1 MEKEWSHNMKKLSRF
16 FYKFSSGWVVL
27 AALLVFILFA
37 IFILPGFSEQSARYG
52 NGMGSP
58 DTTLF
63 YRGADLYAM
72 AEAYGAE
79 GRQAFIDMRWT
90 LDLAFPVIYTL
101 FLVTSASWLL
111 RRVIPSKSNW
121 RLLNLFPLAAFI
133 LDLLEN
139 SATSLVMLRFPERC
153 LFGQVL
159 APIISPLKWLA
170 VAGSFLLIIC
180 AGVIYLFRRLK
191 KTGK

>member
-1 MEKEWSHNMKKLSRF
+1 MKKLSRF
-16 FYKFSSGWVVL
+16 FYKFSNGWVVL
-27 AALLVFILFA
+27 VALLVFILFA
-37 IFILPGFSEQSARYG
+37 IFILPDFSEQSARYG

-63 YRGADLYAM
+63 YSGADINAM
-72 AEAYGAE
+72 AEAYGEE

-90 LDLAFPVIYTL
+90 LDLAFPLIYTL

>member
-1 MEKEWSHNMKKLSRF
+1 MKKLSRF

-37 IFILPGFSEQSARYG
+37 IFILPDFSEQSALYW

-63 YRGADLYAM
+63 YSGADLYAM
-72 AEAYGAE
+72 AEAYGEE
-79 GRQAFIDMRWT
+79 GRQAFVDMRWT
-90 LDLAFPVIYTL
+90 LDLAFPLIYTL

-111 RRVIPSKSNW
+111 RRLILSKSNW
-121 RLLNLFPLAAFI
+121 RLVNLFPLAAFI

>member
-1 MEKEWSHNMKKLSRF
+1 MKKISRF
-16 FYKFSSGWVVL
+16 FYKFSNGWVAL
-27 AALLVFILFA
+27 AALLTFILFA
-37 IFILPGFSEQSARYG
+37 IFVLPGFSEESARFAK
-52 NGMGSP
+52 GMGSP

-63 YRGADLYAM
+63 YTSTGLVSM
-72 AEAYGAE
+72 AEAYGEE

-111 RRVIPSKSNW
+111 LRVIPSDSNW
-121 RLLNLFPLAAFI
+121 RLLNLFPLASFI

-170 VAGSFLLIIC
+170 VVGSFVLILC
-180 AGVIYLFRRLK
+180 VGVAYLIRRVNK
-191 KTGK
+191 QSRK

>member
-1 MEKEWSHNMKKLSRF
+1 MKKLSRF

-27 AALLVFILFA
+27 SALLIFILFA
-37 IFILPGFSEQSARYG
+37 IFILPGFSEESARYA
-52 NGMGSP
+52 NGMDTP

-63 YRGADLYAM
+63 YGGADLYSM
-72 AEAYGAE
+72 AEAYGEE

-101 FLVTSASWLL
+101 FLVTCASWLL
-111 RRVIPSKSNW
+111 RRVIPVDSKW
-121 RLLNLFPLAAFI
+121 RLLNLVPLAAFI

-139 SATSLVMLRFPERC
+139 SATSLVMVRFPQRC

-159 APIISPLKWLA
+159 APIFSPLKWLA
-170 VAGSFLLIIC
+170 VASSFLLILL
-180 AGVIYLFRRLK
+180 AVLLYLTRSLK
-191 KTGK
+191 NSEK

>member
-1 MEKEWSHNMKKLSRF
+1 MKKLSRF
-16 FYKFSSGWVVL
+16 FYKFSNGWVAL
-27 AALLVFILFA
+27 GALLTFILFA
-37 IFILPGFSEQSARYG
+37 IFILPGFSVESARYS
-52 NGMGSP
+52 NGIGSP

-63 YRGADLYAM
+63 YSSADLFSM
-72 AEAYGAE
+72 AEAYGEA
-79 GRQAFIDMRWT
+79 GRQAFIDVRWT
-90 LDLAFPVIYTL
+90 MDLAYPLIYTL

-111 RRVIPSKSNW
+111 RRVVSSGSKW

-133 LDLLEN
+133 LDLMEN

-170 VAGSFLLIIC
+170 VGGSFLLILW
-180 AGVIYLFRRLK
+180 AAVSYLIKCRNKHARK
-191 KTGK
+191 

>member
-1 MEKEWSHNMKKLSRF
+1 MKKLSRF
-16 FYKFSSGWVVL
+16 FYKFSNGWITL
-27 AALLVFILFA
+27 AALLIFILFA
-37 IFILPGFSEQSARYG
+37 IFILPGFSEESARYA

-63 YRGADLYAM
+63 YSGADLYSM
-72 AEAYGAE
+72 AEAYGEE

-90 LDLAFPVIYTL
+90 MDLAFPLIYTL

-111 RRVIPSKSNW
+111 RRVIPSNSKL

-139 SATSLVMLRFPERC
+139 SATSLVMMRFPERC
-153 LFGQVL
+153 LFGQGL
-159 APIISPLKWLA
+159 APIFSPLKWLA
-170 VAGSFLLIIC
+170 VAGSFLLILW
-180 AGVIYLFRRLK
+180 AAVNYLVKRLK
-191 KTGK
+191 KHTRK